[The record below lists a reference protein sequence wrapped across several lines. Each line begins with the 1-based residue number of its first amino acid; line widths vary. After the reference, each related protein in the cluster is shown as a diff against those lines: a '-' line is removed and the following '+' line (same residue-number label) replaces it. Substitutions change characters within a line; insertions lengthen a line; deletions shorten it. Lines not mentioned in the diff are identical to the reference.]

1 MSRGTMDAIQ
11 DCAQTNEA
19 RFLISRWYREI
30 LFDIVFTLL
39 GIPEPTEASHTLG
52 CHYVPTHLPMM
63 ALLCLFINDEEN

>member
-1 MSRGTMDAIQ
+1 MDAIQ

-30 LFDIVFTLL
+30 LFDIVFTLR

-52 CHYVPTHLPMM
+52 CHYGPTHLQMM